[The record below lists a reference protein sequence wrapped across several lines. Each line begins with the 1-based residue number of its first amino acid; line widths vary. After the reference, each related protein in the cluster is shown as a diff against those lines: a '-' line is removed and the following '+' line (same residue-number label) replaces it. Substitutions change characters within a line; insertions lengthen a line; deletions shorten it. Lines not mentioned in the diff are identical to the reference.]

1 MSLDGGSSSSNITAF
16 NNQSKNSRFY
26 WNWYNLLWRGWFM
39 EVIYLMFCNIK
50 AQKGNADMQTS
61 LQIHKE
67 VLFLVTAL
75 SILFAQ

>member
-1 MSLDGGSSSSNITAF
+1 
-16 NNQSKNSRFY
+16 
-26 WNWYNLLWRGWFM
+26 
-39 EVIYLMFCNIK
+39 MFCNIK
-50 AQKGNADMQTS
+50 AQKGNADTQTS

>member
-1 MSLDGGSSSSNITAF
+1 
-16 NNQSKNSRFY
+16 
-26 WNWYNLLWRGWFM
+26 
-39 EVIYLMFCNIK
+39 MFCNIK

-67 VLFLVTAL
+67 VMFLVTAL